1 VVFSAFFAAVA
12 NAASSLADD
21 SPTLRQALSVNAA
34 NDIKLVFLG
43 VGTTFGATFL
53 LIMTTLN
60 VSRIWR
66 EEAKGYADN
75 FLVQPTRRTKWII
88 WRLWLAAMMF
98 MVIALLAAVTMYS
111 VAHAEHIHVSLH
123 ALVMDALSLG
133 GVMMLTLGI
142 GALLYGYLPRLAV
155 TAMSI
160 LIGWAFILDILKSF
174 FHLSSVVTKTSILT
188 YIPINPSNAP
198 DWPAIAWLVVIGLML
213 MALGVLRFAKRDI
226 ATE

>member
-1 VVFSAFFAAVA
+1 
-12 NAASSLADD
+12 
-21 SPTLRQALSVNAA
+21 
-34 NDIKLVFLG
+34 
-43 VGTTFGATFL
+43 
-53 LIMTTLN
+53 MTTLN